1 MMPLW
6 WVTDCLLPAYMTE
19 VAPPEEQAWV
29 LCMIGEMYERK
40 GDFQSANDYY
50 EAALGKFSSPKA
62 AWRLCRA
69 RFMLGDYAGSL
80 SAYEQGVVL
89 KGVPQILDDGPVYAE
104 STKILAG
111 QACFVL
117 GEHDRALELLDE
129 AVKAFPTSETV
140 LALRNRMRQAKTIG

>member
-1 MMPLW
+1 
-6 WVTDCLLPAYMTE
+6 
-19 VAPPEEQAWV
+19 
-29 LCMIGEMYERK
+29 
-40 GDFQSANDYY
+40 
-50 EAALGKFSSPKA
+50 
-62 AWRLCRA
+62 
-69 RFMLGDYAGSL
+69 MLGDYAGSL